1 MGGGLMRTTMK
12 ISPATKYT
20 LGRVGLFALAVVI
33 MLVVPMPGSTDE
45 ALLLRLLIA
54 AVVSAIASWFLLAR
68 WRAEM
73 AGTIERTMSR
83 RKVEKEKLRAALAGD
98 DDPDTTA

>member
-1 MGGGLMRTTMK
+1 MRVNGR
-12 ISPATKYT
+12 INPATKYT
-20 LGRVGLFALAVVI
+20 LGRIVLFGLAVLI
-33 MLVVPMPGSTDE
+33 MLVVPMPGPTDE

-83 RKVEKEKLRAALAGD
+83 RKAEKETLRAALAGE
-98 DDPDTTA
+98 DDPSATS